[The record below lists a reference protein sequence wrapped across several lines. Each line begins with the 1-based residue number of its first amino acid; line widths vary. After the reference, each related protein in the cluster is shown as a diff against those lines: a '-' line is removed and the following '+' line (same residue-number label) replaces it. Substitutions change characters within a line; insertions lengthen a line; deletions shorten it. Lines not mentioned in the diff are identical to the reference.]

1 MSTGCD
7 AGIPHIDNGHIFFRQ
22 STDLPVHTLSSAGA
36 WQQRSGGS
44 LEIYVRERKRDGV
57 GMRMSDGREED
68 GGREDRGEKG
78 NGYSEGEE
86 GKGRREGGERVR

>member
-1 MSTGCD
+1 
-7 AGIPHIDNGHIFFRQ
+7 
-22 STDLPVHTLSSAGA
+22 
-36 WQQRSGGS
+36 
-44 LEIYVRERKRDGV
+44 VRERKRDGV